1 MMLFEILIFII
12 ALFILVFSSELF
24 TENASRLAQ
33 YLRVSHFFIGI
44 TIVGIGTSLPEI
56 MVADYASYTGESGIV
71 LGNIIGSNITN
82 IALILGTAFFIRNT
96 IISEGHMFGDSI
108 VHILVLTIGVT
119 TILTG
124 DRITGIEGVFLVALF
139 FLYILYLLKSHQ
151 RPKEQN
157 NEIKFE
163 IKPVFYTIAGLG
175 GVLLGSKLLV
185 ESAVVMADVL
195 GISSAVIGLTIIA
208 MGTSLPELAVS
219 ISAAKRGFTM
229 LILGNIVGSNITNVV
244 LAMGT
249 ASIINEVVVEEPGLF
264 KFNIAYM
271 MLLSLILMVIVRKK
285 EISRLW
291 GILYMAMYAFFIGY
305 TYII

>member
-1 MMLFEILIFII
+1 MLFEILIFII

-271 MLLSLILMVIVRKK
+271 MLLSLILMVVVRKK